1 MINNPSTETRLLGRY
16 ALTWNHITDWYK
28 ASVRYRA
35 ARRESIPPTNITQPV
50 SPQTSTLP
58 PQPVINIPMPD
69 IIDNREQ
76 KPPKSKKTKIPHE
89 SPEKLIELE
98 KQSHEILLKANTVF
112 PFILFPDTIIL
123 DRTHLTIIHRIFF
136 GVAKITSV
144 RIEDILTADLSIGP
158 LFGSLKV
165 ATRFFINQDTEQSN
179 SSEIKSP
186 AINFLWKHDALE
198 VHKLLQGFIAAT
210 QKEIDISQ
218 VPMHDLTTLLRGL
231 GENDDMRS

>member
-1 MINNPSTETRLLGRY
+1 
-16 ALTWNHITDWYK
+16 
-28 ASVRYRA
+28 VRYRT

-58 PQPVINIPMPD
+58 PQPAIDIPMPD
-69 IIDNREQ
+69 IVDGEL
-76 KPPKSKKTKIPHE
+76 KLPKSKKAKIPHE
-89 SPEKLIELE
+89 PSEKLIELE
-98 KQSHEILLKANTVF
+98 KQSHEILFKANTVF

-123 DRTHLTIIHRIFF
+123 DRAHLTIIHRIFF

-186 AINFLWKHDALE
+186 AINFLWKQDALE
-198 VHKLLQGFIAAT
+198 VHKLLQGFIAAS

-218 VPMHDLTTLLRGL
+218 VPKHELTTLLRGL
-231 GENDDMRS
+231 GENDDTKSEG